1 MSKNIKIGL
10 IDYEAGNLFAI
21 YNACIK
27 VGASPEVITKSHK
40 NFDKFDYGG
49 QGLDITTLHLLS
61 DFCAQSGSETS
72 WADINGDGKADL
84 ICDDT
89 SDNH

>member
-40 NFDKFDYGG
+40 NFDKFDILIIPGV
-49 QGLDITTLHLLS
+49 
-61 DFCAQSGSETS
+61 GSFHAAMEKIKKFGMYEKIIKFKNT
-72 WADINGDGKADL
+72 GKTIL
-84 ICDDT
+84 GICLGMQ
-89 SDNH
+89 